1 MIDIKLIRENPELV
15 KENIKKKFQDEKL
28 VLVDEVLELDKAS
41 RENKTRAD
49 YLRGQRNSIS
59 KSIGML
65 MANKKIENTT
75 KKSNEELVSVF
86 IPKQGRNDTERFVA
100 VNGERILVQT
110 GKTVEVPKRFA
121 EVIKNSEQM
130 AAVSAAYID
139 ANISI

>member
-1 MIDIKLIRENPELV
+1 M
-15 KENIKKKFQDEKL
+15 
-28 VLVDEVLELDKAS
+28 S
-41 RENKTRAD
+41 
-49 YLRGQRNSIS
+49 
-59 KSIGML
+59 
-65 MANKKIENTT
+65 NKKIENTT
-75 KKSNEELVSVF
+75 KKANEELVSVF
-86 IPKQGRNDTERFVA
+86 ISKQSRNDTERFVA